1 MYCDNSKAIIKKRG
15 VSQMREKN
23 VVFFTD
29 REEEFA
35 TLLIKIGTR
44 KNIAKALVFLAN
56 TKETTSHAIER
67 GTDMR
72 QPEVSLAMRY
82 LSEQGWIRSRDS
94 EPENKGRPMKIYE
107 LAKPLH
113 EIMDCIEKEKVTEA
127 NNQLALVRKLR
138 DHMS

>member
-1 MYCDNSKAIIKKRG
+1 L
-15 VSQMREKN
+15 VVQMRQEN
-23 VVFFTD
+23 VEFFTD

-35 TLLIKIGTR
+35 TLLIRIGTR

-82 LSEQGWIRSRDS
+82 LTEQGWITTRES
-94 EPENKGRPMKIYE
+94 ESESKGRPVKIYT
-107 LAKPLH
+107 LAKPLQ
-113 EIMDCIEKEKVTEA
+113 EIMDSIEKEKVHEA
-127 NNQLALVRKLR
+127 ENQLALVRKLR
-138 DHMS
+138 DHLK

>member
-1 MYCDNSKAIIKKRG
+1 
-15 VSQMREKN
+15 MREEN
-23 VVFFTD
+23 VVFFTN

-72 QPEVSLAMRY
+72 QPEVSLAMRF

-94 EPENKGRPMKIYE
+94 E
-107 LAKPLH
+107 
-113 EIMDCIEKEKVTEA
+113 
-127 NNQLALVRKLR
+127 RKTKAAR
-138 DHMS
+138 

>member
-1 MYCDNSKAIIKKRG
+1 
-15 VSQMREKN
+15 MREEN

-35 TLLIKIGTR
+35 TLLIRIGTK

-82 LSEQGWIRSRDS
+82 LAERGWIRSRES
-94 EPENKGRPMKIYE
+94 ESQSKGRPVKIYE

-113 EIMDCIEKEKVTEA
+113 EIMDSISEEKRAEA
-127 NNQLALVRKLR
+127 NTQLDLVRKLR
-138 DHMS
+138 DHLG